1 MAHYCL
7 ITAYATVPPSPPSIR
22 MSSAHHPEVPG
33 SSATHSSAS
42 PSGDGAGSLPR
53 TDDIASEY
61 EITPSGDAESQGVD
75 ALMPHAARPSVTL
88 SASDEAHS
96 TDGVTHFSG
105 SWNHEK
111 RVAITKAIEA
121 AEQMISHRSE
131 YPVPTFGAQW
141 VCVMDT
147 VMDRTFF
154 LAHRLGASKVLR
166 GNSISELR
174 TAICAFALDH

>member
-1 MAHYCL
+1 
-7 ITAYATVPPSPPSIR
+7 

-33 SSATHSSAS
+33 SSATHSSTS

-53 TDDIASEY
+53 TNDIASEY

-88 SASDEAHS
+88 SARDEAHS
-96 TDGVTHFSG
+96 TDGITHFSG